1 LKGCTTLRWHAKD
14 DRRPEQVR
22 HRQAI
27 ALAAVAL
34 VGLTGCDGPDPN
46 NLETYYDD
54 PVPTSSA
61 VPSISDAPVSAAKAA
76 PVTPSAVVPDPGR
89 LAERALLSDADV
101 AEEGVQPGSG
111 QASGCLADGP
121 SASSRT
127 ATWRYPSGSVLSH
140 RVVAYPDGT
149 AARVVAEA
157 DCAGKTVNVP
167 AQPGVELQR
176 AWCDGKTCTV
186 VLAKGRLVS
195 VLTVSASTEARAV
208 DAAKRLLPAMTAKL
222 TAQP

>member
-1 LKGCTTLRWHAKD
+1 
-14 DRRPEQVR
+14 VR
-22 HRQAI
+22 HREVI

-61 VPSISDAPVSAAKAA
+61 TLTAPAAPKTSEVPVSPAKATPEA
-76 PVTPSAVVPDPGR
+76 PDFGG
-89 LAERALLSDADV
+89 LAQRALLSDADV
-101 AEEGVQPGSG
+101 AGEGVQPGSEEI
-111 QASGCLADGP
+111 SGCLADGP

-127 ATWRYPSGSVLSH
+127 ASWDYPSGSELTH
-140 RVVAYPDGT
+140 RVFVFPDRSAVQAVT
-149 AARVVAEA
+149 ET
-157 DCAGKTVNVP
+157 DCAGKTVSVP

-186 VLAKGRLVS
+186 LLAREMLVS
-195 VLTVSASTEARAV
+195 ELTVSASTEARAV

-222 TAQP
+222 AAQP

>member
-1 LKGCTTLRWHAKD
+1 M
-14 DRRPEQVR
+14 R

-54 PVPTSSA
+54 PVPTSSPA
-61 VPSISDAPVSAAKAA
+61 TAAPPTSQAPVSPAKAA
-76 PVTPSAVVPDPGR
+76 PVTPAAPDPGL
-89 LAERALLSDADV
+89 LAQRALLTDADV
-101 AEEGVQPGSG
+101 ADEGVQPGSG
-111 QASGCLADGP
+111 EASGCLADRP
-121 SASSRT
+121 STAVRT
-127 ATWRYPSGSVLSH
+127 ATWRYSSGSVLSH
-140 RVVAYPDGT
+140 RVVAFPGRS
-149 AARVVAEA
+149 AAQALAENE
-157 DCAGKTVNVP
+157 CAGKTVSVP
-167 AQPGVELQR
+167 VQPGVERQQ

-186 VLAKGRLVS
+186 LLAKGSLVS
-195 VLTVSASTEARAV
+195 ELTVSASTETRAT

>member
-1 LKGCTTLRWHAKD
+1 
-14 DRRPEQVR
+14 VR

-61 VPSISDAPVSAAKAA
+61 TPAPTEAPVSPAKAA
-76 PVTPSAVVPDPGR
+76 PATTAAPDPG
-89 LAERALLSDADV
+89 LQAGRALLSDADV
-101 AEEGVQPGSG
+101 AEEGVQPASG
-111 QASGCLADGP
+111 EASGCLADGP
-121 SASSRT
+121 SAGSRT
-127 ATWRYPSGSVLSH
+127 ASWRYPSGSVLSH
-140 RVVAYPDGT
+140 RVFAFPDRS
-149 AARVVAEA
+149 AVQAVAET
-157 DCAGKTVNVP
+157 DCAGKTVSVP
-167 AQPGVELQR
+167 AQPGIELQR
-176 AWCDGKTCTV
+176 AWCEGKTCTV
-186 VLAKGRLVS
+186 LLAKGSFVS
-195 VLTVSASTEARAV
+195 ELSVSASTEARAV

>member
-1 LKGCTTLRWHAKD
+1 M
-14 DRRPEQVR
+14 R
-22 HRQAI
+22 HRQVV

-54 PVPTSSA
+54 PTPTSSP
-61 VPSISDAPVSAAKAA
+61 VTPSAEEAPVSPAKAA
-76 PVTPSAVVPDPGR
+76 PVTPPDPGL

-111 QASGCLADGP
+111 EASGCLADGP
-121 SASSRT
+121 SAGSRT

-140 RVVAYPDGT
+140 RVVAFPDRS
-149 AARVVAEA
+149 AAQAVAENE
-157 DCAGKTVNVP
+157 CAGKTVSVP
-167 AQPGVELQR
+167 VQPGVELQQ
-176 AWCDGKTCTV
+176 AWGDGKTCTV
-186 VLAKGRLVS
+186 LLAKGRLVS
-195 VLTVSASTEARAV
+195 ELTVSASTETRAV

>member
-1 LKGCTTLRWHAKD
+1 
-14 DRRPEQVR
+14 VR
-22 HRQAI
+22 HREAI

-61 VPSISDAPVSAAKAA
+61 TLTAPAAPETSEVPVSAAKA
-76 PVTPSAVVPDPGR
+76 TPEEPDFGG
-89 LAERALLSDADV
+89 LAQRALLSDADV
-101 AEEGVQPGSG
+101 AGEGVQPGSEEI
-111 QASGCLADGP
+111 SGCLADGP

-127 ATWRYPSGSVLSH
+127 ASWDYPSGSELTH
-140 RVVAYPDGT
+140 RVFVFPDRSAVQAVT
-149 AARVVAEA
+149 ET
-157 DCAGKTVNVP
+157 DCAGKTVSVP

-186 VLAKGRLVS
+186 LLAREMLVS
-195 VLTVSASTEARAV
+195 ELTVSASTEARAV

-222 TAQP
+222 AAQP

>member
-1 LKGCTTLRWHAKD
+1 
-14 DRRPEQVR
+14 VR

-61 VPSISDAPVSAAKAA
+61 VPPPSDVPVSPAKAA
-76 PVTPSAVVPDPGR
+76 PVTPVPVVPDAGR
-89 LAERALLSDADV
+89 LAAQALLSDADV

-111 QASGCLADGP
+111 GASGCLADGP
-121 SASSRT
+121 AAGSRT

-140 RVVAYPDGT
+140 RVVVFPDSPGSP
-149 AARVVAEA
+149 AARAVAENE
-157 DCAGKTVNVP
+157 CPGKPASIP
-167 AQPGVELQR
+167 AQPGVERQQ

-186 VLAKGRLVS
+186 LLAKGTLVS
-195 VLTVSASTEARAV
+195 ELTVSASSGTRAL

>member
-1 LKGCTTLRWHAKD
+1 M
-14 DRRPEQVR
+14 R

-61 VPSISDAPVSAAKAA
+61 VPRASDAPVSPAKAA
-76 PVTPSAVVPDPGR
+76 PVTPPPAVPDAGR

-101 AEEGVQPGSG
+101 AEEGVRP
-111 QASGCLADGP
+111 ASNEVAGCLADGP
-121 SASSRT
+121 SAASRT
-127 ATWRYPSGSVLSH
+127 ATWRYSGGSVLSH
-140 RVVAYPDGT
+140 RVVAFDDRS
-149 AARVVAEA
+149 AAHALA
-157 DCAGKTVNVP
+157 DDECAGKTVSVP
-167 AQPGVELQR
+167 VQPGVELQR
-176 AWCDGKTCTV
+176 ARCDGKTCTV
-186 VLAKGRLVS
+186 LLAKGRLVS
-195 VLTVSASTEARAV
+195 ELTVSASTEARAV

>member
-1 LKGCTTLRWHAKD
+1 M
-14 DRRPEQVR
+14 R
-22 HRQAI
+22 HRRVV

-54 PVPTSSA
+54 PSPSAAAQVPPPTHTS
-61 VPSISDAPVSAAKAA
+61 AKAA
-76 PVTPSAVVPDPGR
+76 PVTPAAPDLGP

-111 QASGCLADGP
+111 EASGCLASGV

-127 ATWRYPSGSVLSH
+127 ATWRYPSGSMLRH
-140 RVVAYPDGT
+140 RVAAYPEQG
-149 AARVVAEA
+149 AAEIVANAE
-157 DCAGKTVNVP
+157 CTGHEVTVP
-167 AQPGVELQR
+167 AQAGVDRQR
-176 AWCDGKTCTV
+176 AWCDGTTCTV
-186 VLAKGRLVS
+186 LLAKGALVS
-195 VLTVSASTEARAV
+195 GLTVSASTESRAV

-222 TAQP
+222 TAQPAQP

>member
-1 LKGCTTLRWHAKD
+1 M
-14 DRRPEQVR
+14 R

-61 VPSISDAPVSAAKAA
+61 TPVPTEAPVSPAKAA
-76 PVTPSAVVPDPGR
+76 PATTAAPDPG
-89 LAERALLSDADV
+89 AHAQQALLSDADV
-101 AEEGVQPGSG
+101 AGEGVQPGSSEV
-111 QASGCLADGP
+111 AGCLADGP
-121 SASSRT
+121 SAASRT
-127 ATWRYPSGSVLSH
+127 ATWRYSSGSVLSH
-140 RVVAYPDGT
+140 RVVAFPDRS
-149 AARVVAEA
+149 AAQAVAENE
-157 DCAGKTVNVP
+157 CAGQPVSVP
-167 AQPGVELQR
+167 VQPGVERQQ

-186 VLAKGRLVS
+186 LLAKGMLVS
-195 VLTVSASTEARAV
+195 ELTVSASTEARAV